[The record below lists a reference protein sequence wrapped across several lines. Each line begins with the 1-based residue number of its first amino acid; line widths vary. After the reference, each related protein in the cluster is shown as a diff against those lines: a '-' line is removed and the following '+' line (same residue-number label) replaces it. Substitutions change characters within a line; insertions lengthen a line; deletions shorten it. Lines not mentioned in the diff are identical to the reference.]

1 MQSITDFTQCG
12 PSGWYPG
19 CYFEYYPLGALKSSP
34 DLLANSDPADLEAM
48 KDFIYYVYY
57 EDDKCTDPAS
67 IWSSMAR
74 EAVTVDI
81 VSNYTEYSC
90 AVRSAC
96 VIDPKSPLCEAL
108 RDGPDHTATFVS
120 ITELDES
127 TGEQVVADCDTSN
140 VEEGQDDCSII
151 SPRDCIASSLIPG
164 CHLRFFSGSTLS
176 KYPNILVGDMT
187 GLPDAGIVE
196 GDSSQKPVDGA
207 NGAGKASL
215 TLGFWALYI
224 YRFVLF

>member
-1 MQSITDFTQCG
+1 
-12 PSGWYPG
+12 
-19 CYFEYYPLGALKSSP
+19 LKSNP

-67 IWSSMAR
+67 IWSSMAG

-81 VSNYTEYSC
+81 VSNYTENSC

-96 VIDPKSPLCEAL
+96 VIDPESPLCEAL
-108 RDGPDHTATFVS
+108 RDGSDHTATFVS
-120 ITELDES
+120 ITALDES
-127 TGEQVVADCDTSN
+127 TGEQVVAESILPIFGASSPINKSN
-140 VEEGQDDCSII
+140 VETGPVI
-151 SPRDCIASSLIPG
+151 SPRNCIASSLIPG
-164 CHLRFFSGSTLS
+164 CHLRFFTGSTLS

-187 GLPDAGIVE
+187 GLPDLPDAGFVE

-207 NGAGKASL
+207 SGAGNASL
-215 TLGFWALYI
+215 ALGFWALYI
-224 YRFVLF
+224 CWFVLF

>member
-1 MQSITDFTQCG
+1 MTVAVLWRGVSLGGGVREDGHVYLDYMQSITDFTQCG

-127 TGEQVVADCDTSN
+127 TGEQVVAGCDTSN
-140 VEEGQDDCSII
+140 VEEGQDDCSVI

-176 KYPNILVGDMT
+176 KYPNIYCRTAYNSCPNNV
-187 GLPDAGIVE
+187 
-196 GDSSQKPVDGA
+196 
-207 NGAGKASL
+207 
-215 TLGFWALYI
+215 I
-224 YRFVLF
+224 YVFSTVPPK

>member
-1 MQSITDFTQCG
+1 
-12 PSGWYPG
+12 
-19 CYFEYYPLGALKSSP
+19 
-34 DLLANSDPADLEAM
+34 M

-57 EDDKCTDPAS
+57 EDDKCTEPAS

-96 VIDPKSPLCEAL
+96 VIDPNSALCEAL

-140 VEEGQDDCSII
+140 VEVGQDECSVI

-164 CHLRFFSGSTLS
+164 CYLRFFSGSTLS

-187 GLPDAGIVE
+187 GLPYGGIMEGTSTQQPVE
-196 GDSSQKPVDGA
+196 VISGA
-207 NGAGKASL
+207 SKASF
-215 TLGFWALYI
+215 TFGFWALYI
-224 YRFVLF
+224 CWFVLF